1 MYQKIFKLHSS
12 LLKAISHPK
21 RLEIIQLLREQEL
34 CVNEILE
41 MLGLPQANLSQHLMV
56 LRNAGVVSTRKEGK
70 QVYYKLAHKNF
81 IKASDLLREVLIK
94 RHEDTGLADEFVLKM
109 TDLVPLVHDPVC
121 NMRLSPKTASYA
133 KKHKE
138 KKYYFCAEGCL
149 EKFKKKPEKYVKK
162 DK

>member
-1 MYQKIFKLHSS
+1 MYQEIFKLHSN

-41 MLGLPQANLSQHLMV
+41 MLGLPQANLSQHLKV
-56 LRNAGVVSTRKEGK
+56 LRNAGVVNTRKEGK
-70 QVYYKLAHKNF
+70 QIYYKLAHTKF
-81 IKASDLLREVLIK
+81 VKASDLLREVLIK
-94 RHEDTGLADEFVLKM
+94 RHKNTGLADDFVLKM

-133 KKHKE
+133 KNIRTKNIIFVQK
-138 KKYYFCAEGCL
+138 G
-149 EKFKKKPEKYVKK
+149 V
-162 DK
+162 